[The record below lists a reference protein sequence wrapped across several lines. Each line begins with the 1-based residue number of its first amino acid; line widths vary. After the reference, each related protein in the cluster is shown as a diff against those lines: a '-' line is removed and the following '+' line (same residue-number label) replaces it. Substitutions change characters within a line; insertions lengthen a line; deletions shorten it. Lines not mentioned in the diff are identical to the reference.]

1 MMYEEP
7 RSVMGTSVPEDVW
20 VKIRDYSERNKI
32 SKGLILRASLGLLKK
47 EGYFD
52 GEDAGIRIYKLSNEI
67 SPGGR
72 SYRTPTVVMRKSVF
86 DKLEEIRQR
95 IKLTRSRIL
104 RAGIALL
111 IKRLDTLTVDDI
123 KALERELYSLVGV
136 R

>member
-1 MMYEEP
+1 MYEEP

-52 GEDAGIRIYKLSNEI
+52 GEDAEIRIYKLSNEI
-67 SPGGR
+67 SPRGR
-72 SYRTPTVVMRKSVF
+72 SYRTPTVVMSKSVF

-123 KALERELYSLVGV
+123 KALEKELYSLVG
-136 R
+136 